1 MTHKL
6 YREFCCFAS
15 KLTLS
20 VVLVAVGQLSWAAG
34 NIDPEHKYA
43 CSENAGWVN
52 FRPTGGGVA
61 VRGTGLSGYA
71 WAENMG
77 WIKLGSG
84 DGPYGNT
91 GPSDWGVNVQIVGG
105 VKNLSGFSWSETC
118 GWINFNPTYSQV
130 TIDPVTGLFDGY
142 AWSENVGWIHFQNAS
157 PAYDVKMSNETLP
170 NIDTSNSYAF
180 AENAGWLNFN
190 PVDGGVAVTTA
201 GLSGYAWAENAGWI
215 KLGSGSGPYGNT
227 APSDW
232 GVNVHVGGGVV
243 LLSGYAWG
251 ENCGWI
257 NFSPTHS
264 QVTIDSLT
272 GRFDGYAWSENV
284 GWRGGPHSL
293 DHEMQKLS

>member
-215 KLGSGSGPYGNT
+215 
-227 APSDW
+227 
-232 GVNVHVGGGVV
+232 
-243 LLSGYAWG
+243 
-251 ENCGWI
+251 

-284 GWRGGPHSL
+284 GWIHFRNSGPTYNVRITDYLVPRGTL
-293 DHEMQKLS
+293 LIVQ